1 MLLEV
6 INPMVELLVLGKPI
20 VDSSVEQVFVQL
32 GRDTAMS
39 ALAFYWGIAEKL
51 HVLLA
56 LVEILVTLYVC
67 THRITLN
74 PENG

>member
-1 MLLEV
+1 
-6 INPMVELLVLGKPI
+6 
-20 VDSSVEQVFVQL
+20 VQL

-56 LVEILVTLYVC
+56 SPSLLL
-67 THRITLN
+67 RLK
-74 PENG
+74 